1 MAQITPDTFDPL
13 RGFVSVR
20 LQQGVPI
27 VDADWNEMDDTRRFA
42 MRAHSSWYVGDGAPH
57 GSDGFRIAALAP
69 PVADDFTIETG
80 VPAAPG
86 GETAFN
92 IGLRHLGRLLVDGRE
107 VTIENAS
114 DFRAQPLHVSQATA
128 ASLAAQWG
136 VPVIDDVPVL
146 DGTVCAYLDIWDR
159 LVRPDEMPALVF
171 PDIGTESCARIR
183 QEWVVRTRVGSAIPA
198 AGDPDHIVGH
208 SYYAL
213 ATIARIAAAPE
224 VHAGQIADQRER
236 RLQTPPSTLIDDLL
250 GTSSDR
256 YRRGLDR
263 PAVSLRTA
271 LNALMRGELPSSGD
285 QPIAPDANN
294 DFPARAVA
302 VGGGAVG
309 GGTVGGGTVHYVW
322 YSNRAAAANQ
332 VFGTSW
338 PVGDPGAAANPPVQ
352 ITTLVAQTPAL
363 ALLPTSPAP
372 TMFLAY
378 HSQNDIRYRTATS
391 MSGLA
396 AAAETPVASQA
407 ENERHPV
414 VARNGQVVTLL
425 WYWDGAG
432 ANKRIR
438 FRRRQ
443 YDATWAE
450 GAASWLEG
458 ETQDISALRPALPAN
473 EPGLMHA
480 APDETDRVWLAF
492 GTFTNDIA
500 VARLTAGTGAIETWT
515 DTVFDSGGAD
525 RQPFV
530 LVEGTTRV
538 WVFWRADGGI
548 FHASH
553 DVASDS
559 WGAASLVPGTDGGP
573 AGSNQRPN
581 AVIEP
586 DGGIW
591 LLWSHEPAGDA
602 DIWAVRRNPSTGG
615 WGSPRQLTA
624 SPGENDYPF
633 ALASDGVLRLFF
645 RSNRSGQFD
654 AFTKNIVTSI

>member
-13 RGFVSVR
+13 RRFVSVR

-57 GSDGFRIAALAP
+57 GSDAFRIAAVAP
-69 PVADDFTIETG
+69 PAVGDFTIETG
-80 VPAAPG
+80 VPPAPG
-86 GETAFN
+86 GESALN
-92 IGLRHLGRLLVDGRE
+92 IGLRHLGRLLVEGRE
-107 VTIENAS
+107 VTIESAVE
-114 DFRAQPLHVSQATA
+114 FRAQPLHVSQGTA
-128 ASLAAQWG
+128 ANLAAQWG

-146 DGTVCAYLDIWDR
+146 DGTVCAYLDVWDR

-183 QEWVVRTRVGSAIPA
+183 QEWVVRVRTGSSVPVP
-198 AGDPDHIVGH
+198 GDPDHLGGH

-224 VHAGQIADQRER
+224 VHQGQIADQRER
-236 RLQTPPSTLIDDLL
+236 RLLTPPSTLIDDLL
-250 GTSSDR
+250 GTSPDR
-256 YRRGLDR
+256 YRRGFDR
-263 PAVSLRTA
+263 PAVSLRAA
-271 LNALMRGELPSSGD
+271 LNALMRGELPSSDD

-302 VGGGAVG
+302 VEGQ
-309 GGTVGGGTVHYVW
+309 TVHYVW

-338 PVGDPGAAANPPVQ
+338 PAGDPAAAAAPPVQ

-363 ALLPTSPAP
+363 AVLPTSPAP
-372 TMFLAY
+372 TIFLAY

-414 VARNGQVVTLL
+414 VARNDQVVTLF
-425 WYWDGAG
+425 WYWDGPG
-432 ANKRIR
+432 TNKRIR

-443 YDATWAE
+443 YDPTWAE

-458 ETQDISALRPALPAN
+458 DTQDISALRPALPSN
-473 EPGLMHA
+473 EPGLMHVV
-480 APDETDRVWLAF
+480 PDPTGRAWLAF
-492 GTFTNDIA
+492 GTFTNNIA
-500 VARLTAGTGAIETWT
+500 VARLNAGTGAIETWT
-515 DTVFDSGGAD
+515 DTEFDSGGAD

-530 LVEGTTRV
+530 LVEGTSRV

-548 FHASH
+548 FHAVH
-553 DVASDS
+553 DTAANT
-559 WGAASLVPGTDGGP
+559 WGPAALVPGTGEGP
-573 AGSNQRPN
+573 VGANQRPT
-581 AVIEP
+581 AVLEP

-591 LLWSHEPAGDA
+591 LLWARDTAGDT
-602 DIWAVRRNPSTGG
+602 DVWAVRRNPNTGG

-624 SPGENDYPF
+624 SPGENDYPH
-633 ALASDGVLRLFF
+633 ALAADGLLRLFF
-645 RSNRSGQFD
+645 RSNRGGQFD